1 MNLKKQQQPNK
12 ILQQNKII
20 IHVLWTERRS
30 TRRRTALYGRRYMDG
45 VYDALF
51 VTASRVFE
59 VLSHISSCRDQRS
72 VTSIFTQCHWRDS
85 ANGSCDG
92 QGDRTGPA
100 FDETNRQTVVKSEP
114 GASYMYTRKNGL
126 RKMVEDPKSSGKVC
140 GPCVVLGALFWY
152 WHRQPCL

>member
-1 MNLKKQQQPNK
+1 MNLKKTTTTK
-12 ILQQNKII
+12 QNTTTKQTV

-30 TRRRTALYGRRYMDG
+30 TRRRTALYGRRYLDG

-59 VLSHISSCRDQRS
+59 VLSHISSCMDQRS

-92 QGDRTGPA
+92 QGDWTGPA
-100 FDETNRQTVVKSEP
+100 FNETNRQTVVKSEP
-114 GASYMYTRKNGL
+114 GASYMYTGKNGL